1 MEGPFRTEHL
11 YRGELKRP
19 LKQKPGAPRD
29 LNTGNRSKSM
39 TLTAKDLSSDQKA
52 VIEGLLGRRVLDDD
66 TVTIRAIP
74 APHLSE
80 EHRSEEHRQG
90 QVAQLKRY
98 FAEVDSRREP
108 VSAEEADEVLTEAMR
123 SVRPGYRP
131 HL

>member
-1 MEGPFRTEHL
+1 
-11 YRGELKRP
+11 
-19 LKQKPGAPRD
+19 
-29 LNTGNRSKSM
+29 M

-52 VIEGLLGRRVLDDD
+52 VIEGLLGRHVLDDD

-108 VSAEEADEVLTEAMR
+108 VSAEEADEVLTEAMG

>member
-1 MEGPFRTEHL
+1 
-11 YRGELKRP
+11 
-19 LKQKPGAPRD
+19 
-29 LNTGNRSKSM
+29 M

-74 APHLSE
+74 APQLSE
-80 EHRSEEHRQG
+80 EHRSEELRQG

-131 HL
+131 YL

>member
-1 MEGPFRTEHL
+1 
-11 YRGELKRP
+11 
-19 LKQKPGAPRD
+19 
-29 LNTGNRSKSM
+29 M

-80 EHRSEEHRQG
+80 EHRQG

-108 VSAEEADEVLTEAMR
+108 VSPEEADEVLTEAMR